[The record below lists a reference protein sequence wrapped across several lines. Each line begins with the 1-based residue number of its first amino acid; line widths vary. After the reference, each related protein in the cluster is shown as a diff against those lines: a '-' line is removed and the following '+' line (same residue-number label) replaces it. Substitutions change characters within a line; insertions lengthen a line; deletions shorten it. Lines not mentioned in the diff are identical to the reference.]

1 MAESWTIG
9 TFGCCSVKDCG
20 FGCYVK
26 NWLGWPCIWCHVLEK
41 AGLGGSCQ
49 HCLGGYMCGHLYS
62 GYMRN
67 KIAAKYNISEALCC
81 SILTEMLCPYCS
93 CYQYEN
99 EVLVKEKLTWGWC
112 EVVSDVGGGGG
123 GCGGTVAVLA
133 GAPSRSE
140 DMIR

>member
-1 MAESWTIG
+1 
-9 TFGCCSVKDCG
+9 
-20 FGCYVK
+20 
-26 NWLGWPCIWCHVLEK
+26 
-41 AGLGGSCQ
+41 
-49 HCLGGYMCGHLYS
+49 MCGHLYS

-67 KIAAKYNISEALCC
+67 KIGKGSVASLPDMFILDASNGPFLTALLFFFPAAAKYNISEALCC

-123 GCGGTVAVLA
+123 GGGGPVAVLA